1 VLGRPNF
8 ISVHIKVGWLI
19 SSIGLIMVEL
29 GRRWEDL
36 EPAWRILANYGQL
49 GDQFICRVN
58 RHYTFSKKL
67 DQELTE
73 KMPIKYKS
81 LCKGIY
87 YRAI

>member
-36 EPAWRILANYGQL
+36 EPAWRILAGFEQQ
-49 GDQFICRVN
+49 GRQKFCRKTDIV
-58 RHYTFSKKL
+58 
-67 DQELTE
+67 
-73 KMPIKYKS
+73 
-81 LCKGIY
+81 G
-87 YRAI
+87 